1 MNPSP
6 WALPPMPTLETAH
19 PLVVHLPIG
28 ILAAVPLL
36 AVWAML
42 AGSNRRTVGWAVM
55 LLLLMGTTGAVMA
68 AFTGEKAMEVAEA
81 TNGPAAKLLD
91 EHEDMAELARN
102 CFLGVSGAYAVI
114 TILSTILKD
123 RIKRPIWMLVH
134 AAWLLG
140 FFAAFLVLANAG
152 HMGGRLVHEF
162 GVRAPMGGK

>member
-6 WALPPMPTLETAH
+6 WALPPLPTWDNAH

-36 AVWAML
+36 ALWAML

-55 LLLLMGTTGAVMA
+55 LLLLMGTTGTVFA
-68 AFTGEKAMEVAEA
+68 AMTGERAMEVAEA
-81 TNGPAAKLLD
+81 TGPAAQLLD
-91 EHEDMAELARN
+91 RHEDMGELARTG
-102 CFLGVSGAYAVI
+102 FLIVSGVYALI

-123 RIKRPIWMLVH
+123 RIKRPIWIIAH
-134 AAWLLG
+134 AIWLAG

-162 GVRAPMGGK
+162 GVHAPLQGK